1 MDNEGNEANTYKQL
15 ILKVTPVHC
24 GRGSDSDWRVASPS
38 FPGTPEDGEAKS
50 GYLCGSPAGPRDRR
64 EAAEAAA

>member
-1 MDNEGNEANTYKQL
+1 
-15 ILKVTPVHC
+15 V
-24 GRGSDSDWRVASPS
+24 SPS